1 MSHLNRTP
9 RPRGSRDPQ
18 LGGDRAI
25 TPPRPEITG
34 FEPLLGG
41 LRRIGPDMRRIQA
54 LLEATN
60 DERATLIEHILSLGQ
75 ARLYA
80 EELILVVPVR
90 ARVKS
95 GNWHGTFTP
104 PQRIAAMEA
113 LALIGGVES
122 IAVLLATLPD
132 SIYDV
137 RHAAER
143 ALVAI
148 CERLDPADKRTAEV
162 MHTMVCALGLL
173 PMSARKIVAR
183 ILAQR
188 PPDLVMPP
196 LLRDGLTAAEW
207 QTRREAA
214 WILGTLG
221 DRRAT
226 KRLIAVLE
234 DDPSE
239 TVRATA
245 AWALGRFDAPVA
257 VQPLMKAVKSK
268 DEIVRAAAVEAL
280 GEHANRHDPEHEDF
294 RPMLQTLVTTLQDE
308 YLSVRHTAVDVLTA
322 LIQPEARAA
331 IAQMLKR

>member
-1 MSHLNRTP
+1 MSQMNRTP

-25 TPPRPEITG
+25 PTPRPEITG

-41 LRRIGPDMRRIQA
+41 MRRIGPDMRRIQA
-54 LLEATN
+54 LLEAN
-60 DERATLIEHILSLGQ
+60 ADERANLIEHLVGLGQ

-80 EELILVVPVR
+80 EELILVVPAR
-90 ARVKS
+90 ARAKS
-95 GNWHGTFTP
+95 GNWRGTFTA

-113 LALIGGVES
+113 LALIGGAES
-122 IAVLLATLPD
+122 IGVLLATLAD

-143 ALVAI
+143 ALIAI
-148 CERLDPADKRTAEV
+148 CARLDPADVKTVEV
-162 MHTMVCALGLL
+162 IHTMVRAMGLL

-183 ILAQR
+183 ILAAR

-196 LLRDGLTAAEW
+196 LLRDGLTAPDW

-226 KRLIAVLE
+226 KRLIDVLE
-234 DDPSE
+234 GDASE

-245 AWALGRFDAPVA
+245 AWALGRFDAPIA
-257 VQPLMKAVKSK
+257 VQPLIGVVQSS
-268 DEIVRAAAVEAL
+268 DEIVRAAAIEAL
-280 GEHANRHDPEHEDF
+280 GEHANRHDPEHDDF
-294 RPMLQTLVTTLQDE
+294 HPLLQTLVSALQDE